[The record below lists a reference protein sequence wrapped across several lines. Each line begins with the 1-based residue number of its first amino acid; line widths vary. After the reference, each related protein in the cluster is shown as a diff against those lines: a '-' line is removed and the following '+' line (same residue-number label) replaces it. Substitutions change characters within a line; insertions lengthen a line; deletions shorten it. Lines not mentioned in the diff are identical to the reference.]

1 MRLVAW
7 SEDGCSDT
15 ATNYFPFIQETTIYF
30 PNSFT
35 PDGDGLNDEFGIE
48 GESIRFE
55 DFELIIYDRW
65 GHQVFGSTRP
75 DRKWD
80 GVNMDGDIL
89 PAGVYSL
96 SLHYRTNVGEL
107 KFINDHI
114 VISASGLKKGL

>member
-1 MRLVAW
+1 MAAQILQQIISLSFRKRQ
-7 SEDGCSDT
+7 
-15 ATNYFPFIQETTIYF
+15 FISQTVSLLMEMV
-30 PNSFT
+30 
-35 PDGDGLNDEFGIE
+35 LNDEFGIE

-96 SLHYRTNVGEL
+96 
-107 KFINDHI
+107 
-114 VISASGLKKGL
+114 